1 MRKRINEDQ
10 NSKEKVRNNENRRLS
25 TAVDDIWIL
34 EDSSKNHRSYIRNG
48 RYEEVYK
55 MTYFPSTR
63 LHFFPDKR

>member
-34 EDSSKNHRSYIRNG
+34 EDSSKNHRSYIR

>member
-34 EDSSKNHRSYIRNG
+34 EDSSKNHRSYM
-48 RYEEVYK
+48 VD
-55 MTYFPSTR
+55 T
-63 LHFFPDKR
+63 KRFIK